1 MLVRLRS
8 QPALL
13 CTCIFLLT
21 TEWKRVQTNIWQ
33 DPYVKSE
40 AVLFLYE
47 LDSDAHTAAMDMFE
61 AQDAYAQAP
70 YGLQRLCAQAPCGQ
84 Q

>member
-1 MLVRLRS
+1 MLCRFV
-8 QPALL
+8 
-13 CTCIFLLT
+13 FLLT

-47 LDSDAHTAAMDMFE
+47 LDSDAHTAAMMMLQEDQEDMFE

-70 YGLQRLCAQAPCGQ
+70 YGLQRLCAQAQCGQ